1 MKKIL
6 TRFFVTLGIVF
17 FVSILGGVYFFI
29 TDPYNLKPLIF
40 GTGQKKTP
48 VENVDTSVETETPST
63 PGAGGFQL
71 SDTQRRALE
80 SFGIDPATVPTSIS
94 AEQEACFNA
103 VLGTSRVA
111 EIKAGDSPSALEF
124 VKAKSCI

>member
-17 FVSILGGVYFFI
+17 FVSILVGVYFFI

-40 GTGQKKTP
+40 GTEQKNTS
-48 VENVDTSVETETPST
+48 VENVDTSVEAETSST
-63 PGAGGFQL
+63 ASTGGFQL
-71 SDTQRRALE
+71 SDTQRHTLE
-80 SFGIDPATVPTSIS
+80 SFGIDPSTVPTSIS
-94 AEQEACFNA
+94 AEQEACFNE

-111 EIKAGDSPSALEF
+111 EIKAGDTPNALEF

>member
-6 TRFFVTLGIVF
+6 TRFFVTLGIIF
-17 FVSILGGVYFFI
+17 FVSILVGVYFFI

-40 GTGQKKTP
+40 GTGQKNTS
-48 VENVDTSVETETPST
+48 VENVDTSVEAETSPT
-63 PGAGGFQL
+63 AGVGGFQL
-71 SDTQRRALE
+71 SDAQRQALA

-94 AEQEACFNA
+94 AEQEACFNG

-124 VKAKSCI
+124 FKAKSCI

>member
-17 FVSILGGVYFFI
+17 FVSILAGVYFFI

-40 GTGQKKTP
+40 GTGQKNTS
-48 VENVDTSVETETPST
+48 VENVDTSVKAETSST
-63 PGAGGFQL
+63 ADAGGFQL
-71 SDTQRRALE
+71 SDTQRNALE
-80 SFGIDPATVPTSIS
+80 SFGIDPSTVPTSIS
-94 AEQEACFNA
+94 AEQETCFND
-103 VLGTSRVA
+103 VLGTARVA

-124 VKAKSCI
+124 IKAKSCI